1 MHTTIHGAHA
11 ALDIP
16 VESLTGAN
24 CASTQDPG
32 SPYRGRFAPSPTGS
46 LHFGSL
52 VAAVGSWL
60 RARAKNGTWLVRMED
75 LDPPREVPGAAE
87 DILATLAAFGMESD
101 EPVIFQSR
109 RTPAYD
115 DTFQRLRAAGEVFA
129 CACSRSD
136 LEPLGGF
143 HRNACIVPADSS
155 RACAWRLRAPDLTI
169 VFDDLANGSQS
180 QNLHG
185 EVGDFVIKRI
195 EGWYA
200 YQFAAVVDDA
210 FQGITEIVRGADLL
224 DSTPRQIYLQRVL
237 GFTTPSYLHMPLV
250 VDADGQKLSKQ
261 DHARPVGRD
270 GAIAALRAAL
280 TFLGLDIRGVPAST
294 DSLLSAG
301 VVNFDSAR
309 LMRASRPDPRR
320 GPD

>member
-1 MHTTIHGAHA
+1 
-11 ALDIP
+11 
-16 VESLTGAN
+16 
-24 CASTQDPG
+24 
-32 SPYRGRFAPSPTGS
+32 
-46 LHFGSL
+46 
-52 VAAVGSWL
+52 
-60 RARAKNGTWLVRMED
+60 MED

-109 RTPAYD
+109 RTTAYD
-115 DTFQRLRAAGEVFA
+115 EAFRRLLDVDEVFA

-143 HRNACIVPADSS
+143 HSNACIVAPDA
-155 RACAWRLRAPDLTI
+155 AHTCAWRLRAPDLTI
-169 VFDDLANGSQS
+169 SFDDLANGLQS

-185 EVGDFVIKRI
+185 DVGDFVIKRA

-200 YQFAAVVDDA
+200 YQFAVVVDDA
-210 FQGITEIVRGADLL
+210 FQGITEVVRGADLL

-237 GFTTPSYLHMPLV
+237 GFATPTYLHMPLV

-270 GAIAALRAAL
+270 DAVAALRAAL
-280 TFLGLDIRGVPAST
+280 TFLGLDIRGVPASI
-294 DSLLSAG
+294 DSLLAAG
-301 VVNFDSAR
+301 VVNFDPAR
-309 LMRASRPDPRR
+309 LMRALRPHPGR